1 MIRKRTL
8 LAASAASA
16 ALPRFAIAQAGNRP
30 AITVAV
36 QKIAN
41 TNTLDPLREQS
52 SNASERYT
60 ALVLETPVGRNQQ
73 GRLERV
79 PGLATAW
86 RRVDAST
93 VELDLRPNVRM
104 HDGRMLT
111 AEDVAWSL
119 GPRMFGPAG
128 DIPADC
134 IAVARRHWPSLERVE
149 ATGPLTVRVVNRT
162 PDLTMEGRLSAGGS
176 EIWSRA
182 AYEAHGGWPANNRAP
197 SGTGPYRVA
206 EFRSDTSLT
215 LVAHDEYWG
224 GRPPCRQ
231 IRFLEVPE
239 AASRL
244 NGLRSGEY
252 DIACDLDADAAAG
265 IAAGGPVQVVSAPV
279 NNHRIIVFDKS
290 HPTLRDPRVRL
301 AMAHAVDGQ
310 AIVDGLW
317 GGKAAVPPGL
327 QFPFYGDMLV
337 SGWTVPPF
345 DPARAQSLLKDA
357 GYKGEPIPYRI
368 RNNYYAAE
376 IATAQVVAEM
386 WKAAGINAVIEVDE
400 NWPQVLDRARP
411 RGARDWSNSATFDDP
426 VSSIVAQHGPN
437 GAQQTNGEWTNEEM
451 NRLSPELE
459 AGIDPARRRQVFARM
474 LQICER
480 EDPAYIVLHQNA
492 VFTGVR
498 RGLPWKPSPSF
509 FVDLSPRGFG

>member
-1 MIRKRTL
+1 MIARRVL
-8 LAASAASA
+8 LAGTAA
-16 ALPRFAIAQAGNRP
+16 ALPRFAVAQADTRP
-30 AITVAV
+30 SLTVAV

-60 ALVLETPVGRNQQ
+60 ALVLETPIGRNQQ
-73 GRLERV
+73 GQLERV

-86 RRVDAST
+86 RRVDART
-93 VELDLRPNVRM
+93 VELDLRPGVVT
-104 HDGRMLT
+104 HDGRTLT
-111 AEDVAWSL
+111 AADVAWSL

-128 DIPADC
+128 DIPQDC
-134 IAVARRHWPSLERVE
+134 IAVARRHWPALERVD
-149 ATGPLTVRVVNRT
+149 ATGPLTVRVTNRT
-162 PDLTMEGRLSAGGS
+162 PDLTLEGRLSAGGS
-176 EIWSRA
+176 EIWGRA
-182 AYEAHGGWPANNRAP
+182 AYEANGAWAANNRAP
-197 SGTGPYRVA
+197 CGTGPYRVA
-206 EFRSDTSLT
+206 EFRPDTSLT
-215 LVAHDEYWG
+215 LVAHDGYWG

-231 IRFLEVPE
+231 VRFLEVPE
-239 AASRL
+239 ASSRL

-252 DIACDLDADAAAG
+252 DIACDLDADAAAS
-265 IAAGGPVQVVSAPV
+265 VSGNGAVEVLAAPV
-279 NNHRIIVFDKS
+279 NNHRLIVFDKS

-310 AIVDGLW
+310 AVVDGLW
-317 GGKAAVPPGL
+317 AGQARIPPGL

-337 SGWTVPPF
+337 PGWTVPPF
-345 DPARAQSLLKDA
+345 DPGRAQTLLKDA

-376 IATAQVVAEM
+376 VATAQAVAEM
-386 WKAAGINAVIEVDE
+386 WKAAGINAAIEVDE
-400 NWPQVLDRARP
+400 NWPQVLDRSKP

-437 GAQQTNGEWTNEEM
+437 GAQQTNGEWTNAEM
-451 NRLSPELE
+451 NALSPELE
-459 AGIDPARRRQVFARM
+459 SGTDPARRRQIFARM

-498 RGLPWKPSPSF
+498 RGVKWRAVPSF
-509 FVDLSPRGFG
+509 LVDLSPKGFG